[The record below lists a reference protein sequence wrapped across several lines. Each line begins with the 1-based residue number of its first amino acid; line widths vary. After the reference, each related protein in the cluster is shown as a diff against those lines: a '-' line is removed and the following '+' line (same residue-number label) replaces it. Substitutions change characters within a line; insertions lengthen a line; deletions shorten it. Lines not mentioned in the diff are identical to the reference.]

1 MNQPGR
7 TSTGYMH
14 TDDQAT
20 IFTKYLADAV
30 SQQEKGSY
38 SMTLSLFGLYSE
50 SLETKKG
57 PEKFN

>member
-1 MNQPGR
+1 MNQPGH

-20 IFTKYLADAV
+20 IFTKCLADAA

-38 SMTLSLFGLYSE
+38 SVKLSSFGLYS
-50 SLETKKG
+50 
-57 PEKFN
+57 